1 MSYDG
6 ELDVNFSTVASVLQL
21 FPGAVV
27 LAIRSKKLYA
37 KVHNDSLA
45 HSLLE
50 EPIRSKAG
58 LAGPVSLMPFQN
70 AGFSILNPQF
80 LSRFQQHWIHICC
93 CSFSHLSFFLITW
106 ENGYLLRI
114 VMVTVVM
121 NWRIQQ
127 ELCLQGQCWL
137 LFSFFVSWFPHL
149 LYFCVIVE

>member
-1 MSYDG
+1 MCS
-6 ELDVNFSTVASVLQL
+6 
-21 FPGAVV
+21 
-27 LAIRSKKLYA
+27 
-37 KVHNDSLA
+37 
-45 HSLLE
+45 
-50 EPIRSKAG
+50 
-58 LAGPVSLMPFQN
+58 
-70 AGFSILNPQF
+70 SI
-80 LSRFQQHWIHICC
+80 SWCC
-93 CSFSHLSFFLITW
+93 CIGYQIEEALCKSSQWFSCSLSPWGASKIQSWSGRTSFSDAISKCWVFNLESPIFKQVSAALDPHLLLQFFTFVFILITW